1 MKYRLKGEFPS
12 DIYVPSYTAKHMAM
26 LEERRRV
33 ALSWLFR
40 EKKTTWR
47 EIFAASDIGAERNM
61 IAERFVPRA
70 TTVLDVG
77 CGRGFFSF
85 ACAKRAKQV
94 TCLDLMDG
102 GGRAGWW
109 DEFLETSR
117 LLRVSKR
124 VFGVRA
130 SAARL
135 PFGRGRF
142 DLVTSV
148 HALRNFRDEGEIN
161 LFFLEA
167 KRVLKAG
174 GRVVL
179 VESDLEDRNFRA
191 YRAFYSLRTRAGWE
205 LKLPSFEEMAGLLKR
220 VGFARVSS
228 RSVDVG
234 LKYAPVYFPFDRSAM
249 KGMKTSY
256 SNVRQLLVEEGE
268 RHPLILIITASC

>member
-1 MKYRLKGEFPS
+1 
-12 DIYVPSYTAKHMAM
+12 
-26 LEERRRV
+26 
-33 ALSWLFR
+33 
-40 EKKTTWR
+40 
-47 EIFAASDIGAERNM
+47 M
-61 IAERFVPRA
+61 IAEKFVPRA
-70 TTVLDVG
+70 TAVLDVG

-124 VFGVRA
+124 VFGVGA

-148 HALRNFRDEGEIN
+148 HALRDFRNEGEIN
-161 LFFLEA
+161 SFFLEA

-191 YRAFYSLRTRAGWE
+191 CRAFYSSRTRLGWE
-205 LKLPSFEEMAGLLKR
+205 LRLPSFEKMVGLLRR

-228 RSVDVG
+228 RAIDVG
-234 LKYAPVYFPFDRSAM
+234 LKYAPVYFPFNRSAM
-249 KGMKTSY
+249 KGMKKSY
-256 SNVRQLLVEEGE
+256 GGAKRLLVEEGE
-268 RHPLILIITASC
+268 RHPPILIISAS